1 MTQKLSISNVLKGEA
16 SIALR
21 LAASTGI
28 GDFILEGDALL
39 VILTVN

>member
-28 GDFILEGDALL
+28 GDFILEG